1 MRALYL
7 SIALRLFP
15 ASMFLHS
22 QSSYLLKPA
31 KNSFMQSNYPD
42 YAGLL
47 TCGCAHLWYAT
58 RMPVSAITAHI
69 LQSLRNPAAYPVK
82 TRTVELLQTH
92 VSWLFLTESHV
103 FKLKKPVN
111 FGFLDFSTLDLRRF
125 YCHEEIRLNKR
136 LCPDMYEQV
145 IELHET
151 DSGASFVGNGNVLE
165 YAVMMKRLPADR
177 MLDILV
183 DSGEISR
190 DEILIVA
197 RTIADFHANA
207 ATSPY
212 ISAFG
217 SLDLIQSNWREN
229 FEQSLPFRN
238 STLPPHVSK
247 TISSYVDDF
256 INSHA
261 ALFTGR
267 IENGYIRECDG
278 DIHLGNICL
287 FNNTAYIFD
296 CIEFNERFRY
306 SDTAADIA
314 FFLMD
319 LDFHRRPDLADAA
332 LATYITVSGDTGL
345 AQLVTFYKVY
355 RAFVRGKVE
364 SLQLQDAG
372 IALEERDAAQKRAIR
387 YFRLAQ
393 GYCLRDRLSP
403 TLFITCGTMGC
414 GKSTLAHQLAFELGL
429 SVYSSDIV
437 RKQLAGLQTDLS
449 VQVPFGVELYSKEM
463 SQRTYHQLEYL
474 ATSEL
479 ALGHSVLIDACFGTA
494 AARAGFARLAAS
506 RNAHFVILFVQCDPD
521 EQRRRLH
528 KRAQSGTSVSDGRVE
543 LLNEQEIVFEPPNGS
558 EGEIIPVSTRLS
570 SEQAVDAIYKRMF
583 RS

>member
-1 MRALYL
+1 M
-7 SIALRLFP
+7 P
-15 ASMFLHS
+15 A
-22 QSSYLLKPA
+22 
-31 KNSFMQSNYPD
+31 
-42 YAGLL
+42 
-47 TCGCAHLWYAT
+47 
-58 RMPVSAITAHI
+58 SAITPHI
-69 LQSLRNPAAYPVK
+69 LESLRNPSTYPVQ
-82 TRTVELLQTH
+82 TRTVELIQTH

-136 LCPDMYEQV
+136 LCPDIYEQV

-151 DSGASFVGNGNVLE
+151 DSGASFVGNGNVLD

-177 MLDILV
+177 MLDRLV
-183 DSGEISR
+183 DSGMISR
-190 DEILIVA
+190 EEILIVA
-197 RTIADFHANA
+197 HAICVFHANA

-212 ISAFG
+212 ISEFG
-217 SLDLIQSNWREN
+217 SLVQIRSNWREN
-229 FEQSLPFRN
+229 FEQSLPFQV
-238 STLPPHVSK
+238 STLPPTVCE
-247 TISSYVDDF
+247 TINNYVDDF
-256 INSHA
+256 IDSHST
-261 ALFTGR
+261 LFTER

-287 FNNTAYIFD
+287 YNNTAYIFD

-332 LATYITVSGDTGL
+332 LSTYIAASGDAGL

-364 SLQLQDAG
+364 SLQLQDTG
-372 IALEERDAAQKRAIR
+372 IDPEERAVAEKRAIS

-393 GYCLRDRLSP
+393 GYCLRDRLPP

-414 GKSTLAHQLAFELGL
+414 GKSTLANQLAFELGF
-429 SVYSSDIV
+429 STYNSDIV
-437 RKQLAGLQTDLS
+437 RKQLAGLQAGVA
-449 VQVPFGVELYSKEM
+449 VQASFGIGLYSKEM
-463 SQRTYHQLEYL
+463 SQRTYSQLEHL
-474 ATSEL
+474 AEIEL
-479 ALGHSVLIDACFGTA
+479 AKGHSVLVDACFATA
-494 AARAGFARLAAS
+494 AGRAEFSRLAAS
-506 RNAHFVILFVQCDPD
+506 SHAQFVILFVQCDSG
-521 EQRRRLH
+521 EQRRRLEARTH
-528 KRAQSGTSVSDGRVE
+528 LGTSVSDGRVE
-543 LLNEQEIVFEPPNGS
+543 LLDEQESVFEPPDDT
-558 EGEIIPVSTRLS
+558 EGDIIPIPTNLS
-570 SEQAVDAIYKRMF
+570 PEEAVNSIYKRLF

>member
-1 MRALYL
+1 M
-7 SIALRLFP
+7 P
-15 ASMFLHS
+15 A
-22 QSSYLLKPA
+22 
-31 KNSFMQSNYPD
+31 
-42 YAGLL
+42 
-47 TCGCAHLWYAT
+47 
-58 RMPVSAITAHI
+58 SAITPHI
-69 LQSLRNPAAYPVK
+69 LESLRNPSAYPVQ
-82 TRTVELLQTH
+82 TRTVELIQTH

-136 LCPDMYEQV
+136 LCPDIYEQV

-151 DSGASFVGNGNVLE
+151 DSGASFIGNGNVLD

-177 MLDILV
+177 MLDRLV
-183 DSGEISR
+183 DSGMISR
-190 DEILIVA
+190 EEILIVA
-197 RTIADFHANA
+197 HAICVFHANA

-212 ISAFG
+212 ISEFG
-217 SLDLIQSNWREN
+217 SLVQIRSNWREN
-229 FEQSLPFRN
+229 FEQSLPFQT
-238 STLPPHVSK
+238 STLPPTVCE
-247 TISSYVDDF
+247 TITNYVDDF
-256 INSHA
+256 IDSQST
-261 ALFTGR
+261 LFTER
-267 IENGYIRECDG
+267 MKNGYIRECDG

-332 LATYITVSGDTGL
+332 LSTYITASGDAGL

-372 IALEERDAAQKRAIR
+372 IDPEERVVAETRAIS

-393 GYCLRDRLSP
+393 GYCLRYRLPP

-414 GKSTLAHQLAFELGL
+414 GKSTLANQLAFELGFPT
-429 SVYSSDIV
+429 YNSDIV
-437 RKQLAGLQTDLS
+437 RKQLAGLQTD
-449 VQVPFGVELYSKEM
+449 VAVPVSFGIGLYSKEM
-463 SQRTYHQLEYL
+463 SHRTYRQLGHS
-474 ATSEL
+474 ADIEL
-479 ALGHSVLIDACFGTA
+479 VKGHSVLVDASFATA
-494 AARAGFARLAAS
+494 AGRAEFSQLAAS
-506 RNAHFVILFVQCDPD
+506 RHAQFVILFVQCDSG
-521 EQRRRLH
+521 EQRRRLEARTH
-528 KRAQSGTSVSDGRVE
+528 LGTSVSDGRVE
-543 LLNEQEIVFEPPNGS
+543 LLDKQENVFELPDET
-558 EGEIIPVSTRLS
+558 EGNIIPISTCVSP
-570 SEQAVDAIYKRMF
+570 EEAVNSIYKRLF